1 MNNHVLPQQD
11 FFIYVPT
18 LKEHNSGVDYLQ
30 DTSVVPATQTRPE
43 AFPIGYESWVQIPF
57 SDALVVYACL
67 SEA

>member
-18 LKEHNSGVDYLQ
+18 LKEHNSCSNYLQ
-30 DTSVVPATQTRPE
+30 DTSVVPATQTCAE
-43 AFPIGYESWVQIPF
+43 VFPIGYESWVQIPF
-57 SDALVVYACL
+57 SDALIVYACL